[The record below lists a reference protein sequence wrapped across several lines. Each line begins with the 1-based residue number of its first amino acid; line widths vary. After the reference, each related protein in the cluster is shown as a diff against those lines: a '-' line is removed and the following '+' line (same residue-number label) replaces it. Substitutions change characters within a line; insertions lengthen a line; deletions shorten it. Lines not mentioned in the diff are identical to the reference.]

1 MRKST
6 LCLTHAQFVRRM
18 GYQTSKPLVMFRPR
32 GDMEVLKQ
40 YPGAGAAQRIC
51 PATVCDKLNIGY
63 MVKYWLQT
71 DDGSVR
77 TRTLSYY
84 PCRESPCRA
93 AAGVA

>member
-1 MRKST
+1 
-6 LCLTHAQFVRRM
+6 M
-18 GYQTSKPLVMFRPR
+18 GFQTAKPLVMFRPR

-40 YPGAGAAQRIC
+40 YPGGDAARRLC

-77 TRTLSYY
+77 ARRCSLY
-84 PCRESPCRA
+84 PLELT
-93 AAGVA
+93 